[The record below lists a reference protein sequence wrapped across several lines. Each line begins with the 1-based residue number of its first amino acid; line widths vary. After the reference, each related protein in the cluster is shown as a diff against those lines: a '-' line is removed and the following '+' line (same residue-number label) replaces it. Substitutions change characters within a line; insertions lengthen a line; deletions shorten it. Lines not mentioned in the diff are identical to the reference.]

1 MGGGELQSL
10 EVLQEQV
17 GMEAGI
23 IFQEWGY
30 ESVSRVCKRNVS
42 KHIQVWGAVIN
53 WFCEVSGFY
62 KHSLTTLSLVT
73 LGLTCLLGPPSLLTF
88 HFLCS

>member
-1 MGGGELQSL
+1 MGGGERQSL

-53 WFCEVSGFY
+53 
-62 KHSLTTLSLVT
+62 
-73 LGLTCLLGPPSLLTF
+73 
-88 HFLCS
+88 